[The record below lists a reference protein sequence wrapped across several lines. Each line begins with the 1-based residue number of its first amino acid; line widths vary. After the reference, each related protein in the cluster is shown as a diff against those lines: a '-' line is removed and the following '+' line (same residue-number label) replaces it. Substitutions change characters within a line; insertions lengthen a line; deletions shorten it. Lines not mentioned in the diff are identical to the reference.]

1 MSLYVGPGRNLAVL
15 VEAATR
21 AYILRVW
28 GINPLE
34 DFIKRQQ
41 AMIKKSAA
49 ADTE

>member
-1 MSLYVGPGRNLAVL
+1 M
-15 VEAATR
+15 
-21 AYILRVW
+21 W

-49 ADTE
+49 ANAE

>member
-1 MSLYVGPGRNLAVL
+1 L

-21 AYILRVW
+21 AYILRMW

-41 AMIKKSAA
+41 AVMKKSAG